1 MKQLTSLFWA
11 LCLLHLGT
19 NAQQTV
25 TVTVTLKGGANLSGP
40 LAVLAE
46 TEVSYLEP
54 SQEPFKAAFTV
65 EQLPTFVRF
74 ATISKKGKVTPSTTE
89 IWIDHPDVRLEI
101 DLAAQK
107 AVSNKPYARQDLAD
121 KLATTSG
128 QEKISL
134 IRQHAD
140 TYPAIYHLYE
150 LAMRNQVSVAESEAI
165 FRLVPD
171 DKKSYRYAKQIG
183 GYLLGKQL
191 PPLAIGQAVTPL
203 ELQDHNRKP
212 RTLGNPTKKH
222 RLLMVASS
230 GCQFCL
236 TALPEAAKLNTEMAE
251 TLEVVTVWTDPT
263 YHVWQNAAK
272 EAKRLVTWIDLW
284 DETGVANAYFKVGA
298 TPAFFLI
305 DRNGVVVART
315 EGYRNGDLEK
325 FVKKNV
331 K

>member
-1 MKQLTSLFWA
+1 
-11 LCLLHLGT
+11 
-19 NAQQTV
+19 
-25 TVTVTLKGGANLSGP
+25 
-40 LAVLAE
+40 
-46 TEVSYLEP
+46 
-54 SQEPFKAAFTV
+54 
-65 EQLPTFVRF
+65 
-74 ATISKKGKVTPSTTE
+74 
-89 IWIDHPDVRLEI
+89 
-101 DLAAQK
+101 
-107 AVSNKPYARQDLAD
+107 
-121 KLATTSG
+121 
-128 QEKISL
+128 
-134 IRQHAD
+134 
-140 TYPAIYHLYE
+140 
-150 LAMRNQVSVAESEAI
+150 
-165 FRLVPD
+165 
-171 DKKSYRYAKQIG
+171 
-183 GYLLGKQL
+183 
-191 PPLAIGQAVTPL
+191 
-203 ELQDHNRKP
+203 
-212 RTLGNPTKKH
+212 KKH